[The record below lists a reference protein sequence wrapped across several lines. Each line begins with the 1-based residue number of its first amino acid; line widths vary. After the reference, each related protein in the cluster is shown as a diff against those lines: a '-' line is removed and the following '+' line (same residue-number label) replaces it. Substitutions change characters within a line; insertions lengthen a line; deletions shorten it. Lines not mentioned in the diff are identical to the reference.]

1 MKKRKGKGQGAV
13 LVVEDDP
20 GIHRLFQKALSPQG
34 QVALQASSGEEALKF
49 LQREEVAVVI
59 LDIFIPGIGGIKTLK
74 EIKKRF
80 PHLPVIILTGFG
92 TLETAKESMLLG
104 AYDYITKPFDLE
116 LVKSLICQAMKGVS
130 LEEPTRRSLKKKVV

>member
-20 GIHRLFQKALSPQG
+20 GIHRLFQKALPPQG
-34 QVALQASSGEEALKF
+34 QAVLQASSGEEALKF

-80 PHLPVIILTGFG
+80 PTSP
-92 TLETAKESMLLG
+92 
-104 AYDYITKPFDLE
+104 
-116 LVKSLICQAMKGVS
+116 
-130 LEEPTRRSLKKKVV
+130 